1 MECITGRGNI
11 TISDDEH
18 IGEQQISSDIGF
30 IASDHHEPLPEVEDV
45 EKTKM
50 ERDAQ
55 KSIDYANIKG
65 ELQEDSDKQRG
76 VVYADARFPPGL
88 VVSISEVCGSALRCP
103 QFRYDEDESRITAV
117 TISMWFPYLNQ
128 KYYYTITSILILVN
142 KLITCRNRVIG
153 MFRKPGQGVGVQ
165 NNANQAR

>member
-1 MECITGRGNI
+1 
-11 TISDDEH
+11 
-18 IGEQQISSDIGF
+18 
-30 IASDHHEPLPEVEDV
+30 
-45 EKTKM
+45 M

-142 KLITCRNRVIG
+142 KLITCRNRVVN

>member
-1 MECITGRGNI
+1 MVPANGTTNP
-11 TISDDEH
+11 TIESAEV
-18 IGEQQISSDIGF
+18 GF
-30 IASDHHEPLPEVEDV
+30 IPAEKHGDLPPVEDV

-55 KSIDYANIKG
+55 KSIDYANIKD
-65 ELQEDSDKQRG
+65 ELQEDSDKKRG

-128 KYYYTITSILILVN
+128 KIYYSITSILIFVN
-142 KLITCRNRVIG
+142 KLITCRNRVTS
-153 MFRKPGQGVGVQ
+153 MFRKPAQGVGVQ
-165 NNANQAR
+165 NVDKTR